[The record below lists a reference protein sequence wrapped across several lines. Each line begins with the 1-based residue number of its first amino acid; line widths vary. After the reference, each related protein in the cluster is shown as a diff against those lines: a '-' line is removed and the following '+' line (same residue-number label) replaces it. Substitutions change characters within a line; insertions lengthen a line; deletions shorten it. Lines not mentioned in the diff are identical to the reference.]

1 MSTLLG
7 GLDDRYAVEVVG
19 TDEAVASAIARSR
32 SGSNV
37 AVVPRVTSKFD
48 IGSMRAHMRAFRA
61 ADPDIVLVA
70 HGQLYQGQYGIMAAA
85 LTRRP
90 IVSVVHCVISRTD
103 RVQTTLMRATSKVVA
118 RFVGVSD
125 SVCRATEAELKL
137 APGQVS
143 LIHNGVPEPALARTP
158 PRRSDGGRRLIGCV
172 GRLSPEKGYDVAL
185 KALVELPDCD
195 LAFLGEGPELGTLQR
210 TAASLGVNDR
220 VRFAGWVPP
229 PWPEHWR
236 FDVLLV
242 PSRYEGFGLVA
253 VEAMLAGIPVVAS
266 DVAGLSEVLT
276 DEKTGLLVEP
286 DEFAGFVR
294 ATRRMLDDVDLRDE
308 LVLHA
313 FEDARRR
320 FSAATMIASY
330 ESLFDDVIGA
340 Q

>member
-1 MSTLLG
+1 M
-7 GLDDRYAVEVVG
+7 
-19 TDEAVASAIARSR
+19 
-32 SGSNV
+32 
-37 AVVPRVTSKFD
+37 
-48 IGSMRAHMRAFRA
+48 
-61 ADPDIVLVA
+61 
-70 HGQLYQGQYGIMAAA
+70 
-85 LTRRP
+85 
-90 IVSVVHCVISRTD
+90 
-103 RVQTTLMRATSKVVA
+103 
-118 RFVGVSD
+118 
-125 SVCRATEAELKL
+125 
-137 APGQVS
+137 
-143 LIHNGVPEPALARTP
+143 
-158 PRRSDGGRRLIGCV
+158 IGCV

-320 FSAATMIASY
+320 FSAATMIGCY